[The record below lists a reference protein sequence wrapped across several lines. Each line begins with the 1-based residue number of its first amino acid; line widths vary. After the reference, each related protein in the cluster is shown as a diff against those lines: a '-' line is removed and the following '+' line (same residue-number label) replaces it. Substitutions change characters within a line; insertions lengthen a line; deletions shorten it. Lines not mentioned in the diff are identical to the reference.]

1 MQRDGS
7 LCRANSRYETRN
19 GRAYDRHNNVAG
31 PLIGAIIGGVVG
43 NQIGSGSGRAAATG
57 VGAIAGGAIGNSIQN
72 HNRNARECVYP
83 SAGRAERMR
92 YEQCLDRYMDRSW
105 NGNSS
110 QTWRRAQQACRT
122 NW

>member
-1 MQRDGS
+1 M
-7 LCRANSRYETRN
+7 N
-19 GRAYDRHNNVAG
+19 
-31 PLIGAIIGGVVG
+31 
-43 NQIGSGSGRAAATG
+43 
-57 VGAIAGGAIGNSIQN
+57 AIGNSIQN

-83 SAGRAERMR
+83 SAGRHDRRDWNRRDRAERMR